1 MPLTD
6 DELLRREQALRQEA
20 DAVVAD
26 LRLVQQ
32 LSELGD
38 PVRTGSSAL
47 GLMVWRDIDLTV
59 VCANTLGDGGVIA
72 LAGWLALQ
80 PSVRQVTYRDDTG
93 GWNVEP
99 EKYPDGLYIQVR
111 YQLVPGQEWHLDIWF
126 VTEPDRM
133 PDLSHLRTIPPQL
146 DPLRRLAILRIK
158 DAWRCKPEYGSKVTG
173 YDIYTAVLDRGVR
186 TPEEFEAGLPSG

>member
-72 LAGWLALQ
+72 LA
-80 PSVRQVTYRDDTG
+80 
-93 GWNVEP
+93 
-99 EKYPDGLYIQVR
+99 
-111 YQLVPGQEWHLDIWF
+111 
-126 VTEPDRM
+126 
-133 PDLSHLRTIPPQL
+133 
-146 DPLRRLAILRIK
+146 
-158 DAWRCKPEYGSKVTG
+158 
-173 YDIYTAVLDRGVR
+173 
-186 TPEEFEAGLPSG
+186 

>member
-1 MPLTD
+1 MPLND
-6 DELLRREQALRQEA
+6 DELLGREQALRQEA
-20 DAVVAD
+20 DGVVAD

-59 VCANTLGDGGVIA
+59 VCDDELGDGGVIA

-93 GWNVEP
+93 AWNMEP

-126 VTEPDRM
+126 VHEPDRM

-146 DPLRRLAILRIK
+146 DLARRLAILRIK
-158 DAWRCKPEYGSKVTG
+158 DAWHGTPEYGSKVIS
-173 YDIYTAVLDRGVR
+173 YDIYTAVLDHGVR
-186 TPEEFEAGLPSG
+186 TPEEFAARLPTD